1 MSKKSDTTR
10 PKPDLEQELEPK
22 RLKSESELGTEQE
35 SKLTSEN
42 GNLNSGDSNSS
53 DESSYTKEAI
63 LYLALSSKL
72 SPSDAIPPPIHS
84 EPEPKLTSE
93 TCDPISEESY
103 EFQTEEDVYGKLSSE
118 DSDSSDSSDDE
129 SCCTKADAVYLALS
143 SKLSPYDAIPPP
155 THSYLCGDNPVCP
168 LQITKDVRPFL
179 ENLSKTAL
187 AHYQNQK
194 GSGASFEFH
203 KLIKCTHWYD
213 VRPNAFADYGGCPL
227 DPTEYYITF
236 QAKAKGDPSNSPAIT
251 IFQAKVLVDTVDENT
266 SVVEECH
273 IKEI

>member
-42 GNLNSGDSNSS
+42 GNLNSEDSNSS

-63 LYLALSSKL
+63 LYLALPSKL
-72 SPSDAIPPPIHS
+72 SPSNAIPPPIHS
-84 EPEPKLTSE
+84 EQEPKLTSE
-93 TCDPISEESY
+93 TFDPISEESY
-103 EFQTEEDVYGKLSSE
+103 EFLTPDAVYGKLNSE
-118 DSDSSDSSDDE
+118 DSDSSDDE
-129 SCCTKADAVYLALS
+129 SCRTKADVMYLDLS
-143 SKLSPYDAIPPP
+143 RKLSPYDAIPPP
-155 THSYLCGDNPVCP
+155 THSYLCGGNPIRP
-168 LQITKDVRPFL
+168 LRITKDVRPIL

-187 AHYQNQK
+187 DHYQNQK

-203 KLIKCTHWYD
+203 KLIKCTRWYD
-213 VRPNAFADYGGCPL
+213 VRPNAFADYGGRPL
-227 DPTEYYITF
+227 APTEYYITF

-251 IFQAKVLVDTVDENT
+251 IFQAKVLVDKADKNNP
-266 SVVEECH
+266 SVVKDCH
-273 IKEI
+273 IKKI